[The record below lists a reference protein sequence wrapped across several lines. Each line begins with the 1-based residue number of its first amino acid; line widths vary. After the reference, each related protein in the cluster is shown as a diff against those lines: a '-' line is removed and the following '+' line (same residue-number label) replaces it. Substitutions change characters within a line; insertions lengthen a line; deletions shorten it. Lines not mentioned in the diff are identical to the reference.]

1 MYILKDIANG
11 NYITFICSPKFVK
24 MTKNNCLG
32 NATEYDADGIF
43 HNGILYQING
53 RKGKIANAVYKVNL
67 EKINDGEMLF
77 YLYNQIE
84 EIKNTET
91 KDTVNSESEKT
102 SSPDV
107 EGDDGSGD

>member
-11 NYITFICSPKFVK
+11 NYIAFICSPKFVK

-84 EIKNTET
+84 QLK
-91 KDTVNSESEKT
+91 KMMNSEEVSDNKEGEKNGT
-102 SSPDV
+102 
-107 EGDDGSGD
+107 

>member
-1 MYILKDIANG
+1 MYILKDIVNG

-84 EIKNTET
+84 QLKKMMNNEEVSDNKEGEKNGT
-91 KDTVNSESEKT
+91 
-102 SSPDV
+102 
-107 EGDDGSGD
+107 

>member
-84 EIKNTET
+84 QLK
-91 KDTVNSESEKT
+91 KKMNSEEVSDNKEGEKNGT
-102 SSPDV
+102 
-107 EGDDGSGD
+107 

>member
-11 NYITFICSPKFVK
+11 KYITFICSPKFVK

-84 EIKNTET
+84 QLKKTM
-91 KDTVNSESEKT
+91 NSEEVSDNKEGEKNGT
-102 SSPDV
+102 
-107 EGDDGSGD
+107 